1 MNKIVVTFF
10 DDWAART
17 KREEALDLG
26 ELTVRIREAHAP
38 TKAQLPWLKL
48 ARFGDQRTSRGCLR
62 HDGNVIAITGVEL
75 DYDAGVMPFDQAVEI
90 VEKAGLHAL
99 IYTSPSYTVAHP
111 RWRILCPLSC
121 ELPPERR
128 ERLVGRVNGLFGGI
142 FAAESW
148 TLSQSY
154 YYGYVDSTAP
164 PGVAS
169 T

>member
-17 KREEALDLG
+17 KREEELDLS
-26 ELTVRIREAHAP
+26 ELAARIREAHAP
-38 TKAQLPWLKL
+38 VKAQLPWLKL
-48 ARFGDQRTSRGCLR
+48 ARFGDRRTSKGCLR
-62 HDGNVIAITGVEL
+62 HDDNVIAITGVEL
-75 DYDAGVMPFDQAVEI
+75 DYDAGAMPFDRAVEI
-90 VEKAGLHAL
+90 AEKAGLRAL
-99 IYTSPSYTVAHP
+99 IYASPSYTAAEP

-121 ELPPERR
+121 ELPPGRR
-128 ERLVGRVNGLFGGI
+128 GHLVGRVNGLFGGI

-154 YYGYVDSTAP
+154 YYGYVDGAAP
-164 PGVAS
+164 PGVAN